1 MKKTIKTSTGGRGGA
16 GSHELYQRVKKKSR
30 DH

>member
-16 GSHELYQRVKKKSR
+16 GSHELYQRVKKSR